1 MSLLF
6 VERTCRKNLEAAE
19 FVWLSVVSLT
29 FSLRCW
35 GLVMFGSLDMFGE
48 YHFDGAKIERLKSEA
63 IHGYLMLSKA
73 YLTYMSIFVHA
84 MQPQKYHITDFA
96 CLCPEVP
103 GPRHLVS
110 GLPRTNH
117 GQHEGFRG
125 NGHYREEW

>member
-1 MSLLF
+1 
-6 VERTCRKNLEAAE
+6 
-19 FVWLSVVSLT
+19 
-29 FSLRCW
+29 
-35 GLVMFGSLDMFGE
+35 MFGSLDMFGE

-117 GQHEGFRG
+117 GQYEGFRG
-125 NGHYREEW
+125 NGHYREELWD

>member
-1 MSLLF
+1 
-6 VERTCRKNLEAAE
+6 
-19 FVWLSVVSLT
+19 
-29 FSLRCW
+29 
-35 GLVMFGSLDMFGE
+35 MFGSLDMFGE
-48 YHFDGAKIERLKSEA
+48 YHFAGAKIERLKSEA

-125 NGHYREEW
+125 NGHYREELWD